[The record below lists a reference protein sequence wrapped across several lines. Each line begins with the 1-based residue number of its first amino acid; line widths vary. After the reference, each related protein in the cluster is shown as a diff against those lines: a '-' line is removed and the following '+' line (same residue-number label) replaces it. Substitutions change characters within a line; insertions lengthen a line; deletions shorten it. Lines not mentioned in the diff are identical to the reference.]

1 MEKEGMVLML
11 SILWPNK
18 CCIGNNRPIQ
28 WSLFCLAIDS
38 IFSSFPMMHGT
49 VVILRD
55 NWTPNLYWIS
65 SITILLME
73 HEETGWLAL
82 KQSFSL
88 NLMINVSFTHSKNM
102 SQVPTM
108 CLPIKYLKE
117 LKTKRAAFGKVPKNP
132 PLSLNYTLS
141 KHHYLR
147 HIEVFLVYIPAHLFS
162 K

>member
-1 MEKEGMVLML
+1 MSQDIFLHLLFENFYLSGSSVMYLEMTLGIPLNKIYVLPSLWPNQANEMEKGGMVLML

-108 CLPIKYLKE
+108 C
-117 LKTKRAAFGKVPKNP
+117 
-132 PLSLNYTLS
+132 
-141 KHHYLR
+141 
-147 HIEVFLVYIPAHLFS
+147 
-162 K
+162 

>member
-1 MEKEGMVLML
+1 MSQDIFLHLLFENFYLSGSSVMYLEMTLGIPLNKIYVLPSLWPNQANEMEKGRIVLML

-18 CCIGNNRPIQ
+18 CCIGNNQPIQ

-108 CLPIKYLKE
+108 C
-117 LKTKRAAFGKVPKNP
+117 
-132 PLSLNYTLS
+132 
-141 KHHYLR
+141 
-147 HIEVFLVYIPAHLFS
+147 
-162 K
+162 